1 MAKPNLNI
9 KAFGASMPSFAKKS
23 EVIRRKK
30 SSNVGRRDNKVGPN
44 LNIKAFGASSPTS
57 AKRSSYG
64 FGGKRSV
71 VPSNGSV
78 FASAALSGLA
88 GAFSPSSSTANATTT
103 ISSGGVGEV
112 PGFDYSSLLNQ
123 ALALSQSNSAFN
135 AAEAQKNRDWQE
147 RMSNTA
153 HQREVADLT
162 AAGLNPILSVTGG
175 SGAPVGS
182 GATAYAD
189 SSGVSALSGVISS
202 ILASNAT
209 LSAAALASSA
219 SRYASEL
226 SNPLAY
232 IFRGASTSGKKYADK
247 IVRLI
252 DKVFDK
258 FL

>member
-9 KAFGASMPSFAKKS
+9 KAFGAFMPSSAKKS
-23 EVIRRKK
+23 VGFSGK
-30 SSNVGRRDNKVGPN
+30 SPYVGRGNPTASRV
-44 LNIKAFGASSPTS
+44 NI
-57 AKRSSYG
+57 
-64 FGGKRSV
+64 V
-71 VPSNGSV
+71 
-78 FASAALSGLA
+78 
-88 GAFSPSSSTANATTT
+88 TAPKATTT
-103 ISSGGVGEV
+103 KSSGSGGSAA
-112 PGFDYSSLLNQ
+112 FDYSSLLNQ
-123 ALALSQSNSAFN
+123 ALALSQANSAFN

-153 HQREVADLT
+153 HQREVADLK

-175 SGAPVGS
+175 SGASVGS

-189 SSGVSALSGVISS
+189 SSGVSALSGVIGS

-219 SRYASEL
+219 SRYATEL

-232 IFRGASTSGKKYADK
+232 IFRGASHSGKNYADR
-247 IVRLI
+247 IVSLI

-258 FL
+258 LL

>member
-1 MAKPNLNI
+1 MARPNLNI
-9 KAFGASMPSFAKKS
+9 KAFGASMP
-23 EVIRRKK
+23 
-30 SSNVGRRDNKVGPN
+30 
-44 LNIKAFGASSPTS
+44 TS
-57 AKRSSYG
+57 AKRHAVGMSGNGGSS
-64 FGGKRSV
+64 SV
-71 VPSNGSV
+71 FSSAAQRGLAAAFSVPST
-78 FASAALSGLA
+78 
-88 GAFSPSSSTANATTT
+88 PKATTT
-103 ISSGGVGEV
+103 RSSGGGGA
-112 PGFDYSSLLNQ
+112 PSGFDYSSLLGQ
-123 ALALSQSNSAFN
+123 ALSLSQSNSGFN

-153 HQREVADLT
+153 HQREVADLK

-189 SSGVSALSGVISS
+189 SSGVSALSSVIGS

-232 IFRGASTSGKKYADK
+232 IFRGASTSGKNYADK
-247 IVRLI
+247 LVGLI
-252 DKVFDK
+252 DKVFNK
-258 FL
+258 LL

>member
-1 MAKPNLNI
+1 MASLKKKIDIKRKVPFGKPKPTLNN
-9 KAFGASMPSFAKKS
+9 KAFGASMP
-23 EVIRRKK
+23 
-30 SSNVGRRDNKVGPN
+30 
-44 LNIKAFGASSPTS
+44 TS
-57 AKRSSYG
+57 AKIGSSTS
-64 FGGKRSV
+64 GKFPYR
-71 VPSNGSV
+71 GSSSSGKSSSI
-78 FASAALSGLA
+78 FASAALSGLSP
-88 GAFSPSSSTANATTT
+88 AFSAPKATTT
-103 ISSGGVGEV
+103 SSSGGGGSPGFDFGGS

-153 HQREVADLT
+153 HQREVADLK

-189 SSGVSALSGVISS
+189 SSGVSALSSVIGS

-232 IFRGASTSGKKYADK
+232 IFRGASTSGRNYADRLVK
-247 IVRLI
+247 LI

-258 FL
+258 LL

>member
-1 MAKPNLNI
+1 MAKPVLTI
-9 KAFGASMPSFAKKS
+9 KAFGASMP
-23 EVIRRKK
+23 
-30 SSNVGRRDNKVGPN
+30 
-44 LNIKAFGASSPTS
+44 TS
-57 AKRSSYG
+57 AKRNSTG
-64 FGGKRSV
+64 FSGKSPYV
-71 VPSNGSV
+71 GSGNPT
-78 FASAALSGLA
+78 ASRVNIV
-88 GAFSPSSSTANATTT
+88 TAPKATTT
-103 ISSGGVGEV
+103 RRSGGGGAAT
-112 PGFDYSSLLNQ
+112 GFDYSSLLSQ
-123 ALALSQSNSAFN
+123 ALALSQANSAFN
-135 AAEAQKNRDWQE
+135 ASEAAANRAWQE

-153 HQREVADLT
+153 HQREVADLK

-189 SSGVSALSGVISS
+189 SSGVGALSSVIGS

-232 IFRGASTSGKKYADK
+232 IFRGASSSGKNYADK
-247 IVRLI
+247 LVGLI

-258 FL
+258 LL

>member
-1 MAKPNLNI
+1 MA
-9 KAFGASMPSFAKKS
+9 
-23 EVIRRKK
+23 
-30 SSNVGRRDNKVGPN
+30 SSV

-57 AKRSSYG
+57 AKRSSMG
-64 FGGKRSV
+64 FGGNRSV
-71 VPSNGSV
+71 FSSAAQRGL
-78 FASAALSGLA
+78 AAALSA
-88 GAFSPSSSTANATTT
+88 SPSTAKATTT
-103 ISSGGVGEV
+103 HRSGGGGASS
-112 PGFDYSSLLNQ
+112 GFDYSSMLNQ

-153 HQREVADLT
+153 HQREIADLK

-175 SGAPVGS
+175 NGAAVGS

-189 SSGVSALSGVISS
+189 SSGVSALSSVLGS

-232 IFRGASTSGKKYADK
+232 IFRGASTSGKHYADK
-247 IVRLI
+247 LVKFI

-258 FL
+258 VL